1 MKNFPLIIALVGGA
15 MVYYLWKQRN
25 ATPQLLPS
33 ASPRF
38 PARESVPQEWIEM
51 TPQGSTVVGTSGGL
65 YDILT

>member
-1 MKNFPLIIALVGGA
+1 